1 MAHDMKTCGGPDVC
15 SVCREMLLEDP
26 EARCARLSSKDPQRR
41 NAVAIRV
48 TAHTEW
54 RPFER
59 AKFDMPPDAYASAY
73 PKRSTCPCDQAD
85 YQPFGTPPEPY
96 QIGTIRPTWLG
107 AHYQPFGEGPDSY
120 AFALSARAAAAKRHK
135 ETR

>member
-1 MAHDMKTCGGPDVC
+1 MRRPGRVFGVPRNVVGSSGSA
-15 SVCREMLLEDP
+15 L
-26 EARCARLSSKDPQRR
+26 CATLQQDPQRR

-85 YQPFGTPPEPY
+85 YQPFGTLPEPY
-96 QIGTIRPTWLG
+96 QIGTIRPTWVG
-107 AHYQPFGEGPDSY
+107 AHDQPFGEGPDSY